1 MLWSES
7 GHEHWGEREIFISS
21 QTDHTLQFARRPQT
35 SCGDKDRHQISP
47 CRPLLAQMEKR
58 ERGRGKKEKKRKK
71 KSPGCCAALEWSDL
85 KQKKKREGNVEPQGW
100 AGETRTEEEESVDGI
115 THCDF
120 VGRKA
125 GERCYTCVWEFLIA
139 AGRNIMLEG
148 AVQLLSLFPRSVNR
162 SSAGARVWVGA
173 LRRCWNRECSYVY
186 QSSNG
191 QESGRCQTIHN
202 TRWPAQTVKFQ
213 KEHRMSM
220 PIVRGLMGIWIN
232 QSKER
237 VFQLFFFHNYTR
249 YEILHNPLI
258 YLGLRPKGKP

>member
-1 MLWSES
+1 M
-7 GHEHWGEREIFISS
+7 
-21 QTDHTLQFARRPQT
+21 
-35 SCGDKDRHQISP
+35 
-47 CRPLLAQMEKR
+47 
-58 ERGRGKKEKKRKK
+58 
-71 KSPGCCAALEWSDL
+71 
-85 KQKKKREGNVEPQGW
+85 EPQGW

-139 AGRNIMLEG
+139 VGRNIMLER
-148 AVQLLSLFPRSVNR
+148 AVQLLSLSPRSVNR

-220 PIVRGLMGIWIN
+220 PILRGLMGIWIN
-232 QSKER
+232 QSKEKE
-237 VFQLFFFHNYTR
+237 FSNFFFFIIIQGVR
-249 YEILHNPLI
+249 YYITHSFNLD
-258 YLGLRPKGKP
+258 